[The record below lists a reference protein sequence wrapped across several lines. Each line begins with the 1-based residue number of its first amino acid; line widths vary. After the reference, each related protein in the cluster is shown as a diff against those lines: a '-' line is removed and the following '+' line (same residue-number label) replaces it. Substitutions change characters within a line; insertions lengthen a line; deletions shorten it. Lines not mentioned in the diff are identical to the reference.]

1 MNTFTYFEIQVV
13 IKDVQINIVRF
24 IKLLQLY
31 FCGVVWKLCLLEIQQ
46 GTTLHPLSLIVRAT
60 EFIGWFVLVVG
71 YKLKRAKCAV
81 FGSPYI
87 QIKFKIRF
95 TSV

>member
-13 IKDVQINIVRF
+13 TKDVQINIRF

-31 FCGVVWKLCLLEIQQ
+31 FCGVVWKLCLWEIQQ
-46 GTTLHPLSLIVRAT
+46 GTTLYPLSLIVRAT

-71 YKLKRAKCAV
+71 YKLKRA
-81 FGSPYI
+81 
-87 QIKFKIRF
+87 
-95 TSV
+95 

>member
-13 IKDVQINIVRF
+13 IKDVQINIRF

-31 FCGVVWKLCLLEIQQ
+31 FCGVVWKLCLWEIPQV
-46 GTTLHPLSLIVRAT
+46 TTLHPLSLIVRAT

-71 YKLKRAKCAV
+71 YKLKRA
-81 FGSPYI
+81 
-87 QIKFKIRF
+87 
-95 TSV
+95 